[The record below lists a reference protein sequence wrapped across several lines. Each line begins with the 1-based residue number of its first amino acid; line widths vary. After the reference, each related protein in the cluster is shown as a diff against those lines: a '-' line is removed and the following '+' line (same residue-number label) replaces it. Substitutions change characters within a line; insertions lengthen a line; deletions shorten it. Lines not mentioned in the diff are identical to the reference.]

1 MADTEILLREE
12 GSPRVAQLCN
22 LRPLFRRLEG
32 FERHRVL
39 TWLNCC
45 PQPPDF
51 RVPKAA
57 RSPDDSFNRFLRI
70 FFLLV
75 LSLGVIKTLYE
86 ESVIDNLPSPYSFIP
101 KYSPFSNFYVSDK
114 IWLIYLLCW
123 SGVVVLVMLVA
134 VAACIVK
141 KKMKKMEFTPPR
153 KEEVK
158 TISGLIQQV

>member
-1 MADTEILLREE
+1 MEDAEILLREE

-39 TWLNCC
+39 RWLNCC
-45 PQPPDF
+45 PPPPDF
-51 RVPKAA
+51 RVPNAA
-57 RSPDDSFNRFLRI
+57 RSPDDSFNWFLRI

-75 LSLGVIKTLYE
+75 LSLSLIKILYE
-86 ESVIDNLPSPYSFIP
+86 YSMIHNLF
-101 KYSPFSNFYVSDK
+101 
-114 IWLIYLLCW
+114 YLLYW
-123 SGVVVLVMLVA
+123 SGVTVPVMLVA
-134 VAACIVK
+134 VAPCIVK
-141 KKMKKMEFTPPR
+141 NKMKKTEFTPPR